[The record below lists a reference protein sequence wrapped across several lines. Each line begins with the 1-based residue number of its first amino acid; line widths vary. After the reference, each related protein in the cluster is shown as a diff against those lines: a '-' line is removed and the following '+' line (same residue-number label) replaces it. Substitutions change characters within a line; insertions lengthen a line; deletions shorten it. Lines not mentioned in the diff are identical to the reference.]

1 MTSLNELEAVVTVA
15 RLRSFR
21 AAATALGVSTSA
33 LSHAVAGLESRLGVR
48 LFNRTTRSVATTEA
62 GQAFIAGIAPALMAI
77 RTAIDE
83 AGSSGGTP
91 RGTLRINTS
100 AAAAARCMPL
110 FIEFM
115 RRYPAVKL
123 DIVSEGRLIDIVAE
137 GFDAGIRL
145 AESLPQDMIAVQ
157 IEPSLRYLVVA
168 SPDLIAAHGAP
179 LTPADLAVRPC
190 IRMRMPGGAIYRWEF
205 ARHGEASEIDVPG
218 MLTLDQPLL
227 IRDAARQG
235 MGFCYLNEWHVADD
249 LAQGRLVQ
257 VLDGWTPVVEG
268 LCLYYPGR
276 RHVAPALRMLAELAR
291 SRLRAPGSSAGQAR
305 PHGASKI

>member
-1 MTSLNELEAVVTVA
+1 MTSLNELEAVVMVA

-21 AAATALGVSTSA
+21 AAAAALGVSTSA

-62 GQAFIAGIAPALMAI
+62 GEAFIASIVPALMAI
-77 RTAIDE
+77 RSAMDE

-91 RGTLRINTS
+91 SGTLRINTS

-110 FIEFM
+110 FTEFM

-123 DIVSEGRLIDIVAE
+123 DIVSEGRLIDIVAD

-168 SPDLIAAHGAP
+168 SPDFLATHGTP
-179 LTPADLAVRPC
+179 LSPTDLLSRPC
-190 IRMRMPGGAIYRWEF
+190 IRMRMPSGAIYRWEF
-205 ARHGEASEIDVPG
+205 VRHGAASDVDVQG
-218 MLTLDQPLL
+218 TLTLDQPLL
-227 IRDAARQG
+227 IREAARQG
-235 MGFCYLNEWHVADD
+235 FGLAYLAEWHVADD
-249 LAQGRLVQ
+249 LAQGSLVH
-257 VLDGWTPVVEG
+257 VLQGWTPVVEG

-276 RHVAPALRMLAELAR
+276 RHVPPALRVLVELAR
-291 SRLRAPGSSAGQAR
+291 SRFFGRSASAG
-305 PHGASKI
+305 